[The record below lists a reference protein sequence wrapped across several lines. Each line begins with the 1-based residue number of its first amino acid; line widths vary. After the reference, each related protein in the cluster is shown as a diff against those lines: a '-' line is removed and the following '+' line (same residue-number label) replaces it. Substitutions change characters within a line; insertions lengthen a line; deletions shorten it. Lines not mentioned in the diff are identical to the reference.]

1 MMTPSPDHIPP
12 DIPTA
17 DADWLAGIHGFCQQ
31 LGLGE
36 NEYAQASVARALT
49 HSSYSYE
56 QRQQGEAWV
65 ENYERLEFLGDAVL
79 KLLVSEYLFERFPEY
94 REGDLTKI
102 RAVVVSDAMLAEF
115 AAELGLGELMR
126 FGPNEAKQ
134 GGRKKMTSLACG
146 FEALLGAMFL
156 AGYLA
161 EARQLLLRYLD
172 DAATKVDA
180 DPTKN
185 NFKATLQEFTQGE
198 GLGLPDYTVVSQQG
212 PAHKRTFTVEVAV
225 ADKAMGRGTG
235 RSKKEA
241 QQAAAQQAVEALE
254 I

>member
-1 MMTPSPDHIPP
+1 MATTQTNNFSYD
-12 DIPTA
+12 
-17 DADWLAGIHGFCQQ
+17 DWLKGIDALCVN
-31 LGLGE
+31 LGLVKPGE
-36 NEYAQASVARALT
+36 KVNEYTQANIARALT

-79 KLLVSEYLFERFPEY
+79 KLLVSEYLFERFPDY
-94 REGDLTKI
+94 REGELTKI

-115 AAELGLGELMR
+115 AADLGLGDLMR

-156 AGYLA
+156 AGHLP

-172 DAATKVDA
+172 DAATRVDA

-185 NFKATLQEFTQGE
+185 NYKATLQEFTQGE
-198 GLGLPDYTVVSQQG
+198 GLGLPEYRVIEQKG
-212 PAHKRTFTVEVAV
+212 PAHKRMFTVEVTV
-225 ADKAMGRGTG
+225 ADKVMGRGTG

-241 QQAAAQQAVEALE
+241 QQTAAMQAVEALE